1 MQWGGKRASLCALD
15 AGPISRVAR
24 DTLSE
29 QKFTLEG
36 ESRTLLS
43 FVREKRAATRVSH
56 APSKNTKTAP
66 GVNCMVKNRA
76 ISPLSVAR
84 VTKEKAVR
92 NSLDLWLGP
101 ERDAAVRT
109 PRSLGV
115 KTLGV
120 YCNLFSP
127 LRCMLTNKQTCE
139 RERDKV
145 VN

>member
-1 MQWGGKRASLCALD
+1 VASAHPFVHSTLAQFHELRATRSLNKNSPLKANHARSSHLSVKKGLPRAFRTHPLKIQKPPPGSTAWLKIGRFLLSLLRASQKKRPF
-15 AGPISRVAR
+15 GI
-24 DTLSE
+24 LSTFDWD
-29 QKFTLEG
+29 Q
-36 ESRTLLS
+36 
-43 FVREKRAATRVSH
+43 
-56 APSKNTKTAP
+56 
-66 GVNCMVKNRA
+66 
-76 ISPLSVAR
+76 
-84 VTKEKAVR
+84 
-92 NSLDLWLGP
+92 
-101 ERDAAVRT
+101 RDAAART